1 MAEPYGNY
9 RDADGQPGG
18 DYRGKHLVVRSTPI
32 PDPGDHFLGRLPEP
46 AALAW
51 IRHGAGLAGWGEAAR
66 VTLSAGEDRFTAG
79 EKWLREVLETCEVRD
94 EVGRRGSGLV
104 AFGSFTFDDCSEGSV
119 LIVPRA
125 LLGRDGDGNAW
136 LTTISSI
143 SPGGRPPGTPR
154 HGGLPPP
161 IPPGGGRPPG
171 TPRYGGLPPPIPP
184 GGGRPPGTPRH
195 GGLPPPMP
203 PG

>member
-9 RDADGQPGG
+9 RDADGQPDG
-18 DYRGKHLVVRSTPI
+18 DYRGKHLVVRSTPV

-46 AALAW
+46 AVLAW

-66 VTLSAGEDRFTAG
+66 VTLPAGEDRFTAG
-79 EKWLREVLETCEVRD
+79 EKWLREVLETCEVQD

-136 LTTISSI
+136 LTTISSVG
-143 SPGGRPPGTPR
+143 PGGRPPIPS
-154 HGGLPPP
+154 LAPPTHP
-161 IPPGGGRPPG
+161 LVAP
-171 TPRYGGLPPPIPP
+171 LS
-184 GGGRPPGTPRH
+184 
-195 GGLPPPMP
+195 
-203 PG
+203 

>member
-9 RDADGQPGG
+9 RDADGQPDG
-18 DYRGKHLVVRSTPI
+18 DYRGKHLVVRSTPV
-32 PDPGDHFLGRLPEP
+32 PDPGEQFLSRLPEP

-79 EKWLREVLETCEVRD
+79 EKWLREVLETCEIRD

-125 LLGRDGDGNAW
+125 LLGRDNDGNAW
-136 LTTISSI
+136 LTTISAA
-143 SPGGRPPGTPR
+143 SPGGRPPGD
-154 HGGLPPP
+154 PPAWGAP
-161 IPPGGGRPPG
+161 APHNPPAGGRPPG
-171 TPRYGGLPPPIPP
+171 DPPRMGG
-184 GGGRPPGTPRH
+184 
-195 GGLPPPMP
+195 
-203 PG
+203 